1 MIIATIIQSNTIVP
15 AYILTLLLL
24 NLALEGN
31 GDSISRLDVKTLLGN
46 LLMLL
51 KDRIKVLSKI
61 TPASNMTLANKS
73 FTDFH
78 EYYVIG
84 HKKRLNCFT
93 MQKAGKV
100 NFTQSSKNYF
110 STGFIKTS

>member
-46 LLMLL
+46 LLTFFPKKNSITLL
-51 KDRIKVLSKI
+51 MKNICFRQTKVCILVYHYRFDELKQCCSRI
-61 TPASNMTLANKS
+61 
-73 FTDFH
+73 
-78 EYYVIG
+78 E
-84 HKKRLNCFT
+84 
-93 MQKAGKV
+93 
-100 NFTQSSKNYF
+100 
-110 STGFIKTS
+110 